1 MKNNFNNPI
10 YNKINKNRK
19 KFTTDTDNQI
29 NNVSDYDYLL
39 IHILS
44 FKNLPRKFFKKR
56 I

>member
-29 NNVSDYDYLL
+29 NNVSDYDYCQAPGPGLDQ
-39 IHILS
+39 
-44 FKNLPRKFFKKR
+44 PGP
-56 I
+56 